1 MKKKVRCIEVRTR
14 DGKVILS
21 FYIYDKEIT
30 LEDNLE
36 ASVNQKPETRKRK
49 SQVDS
54 AQTDEA
60 LMTDAQK
67 RYLFRILAGNGLE
80 ADEAHE
86 KLKDLFQVDSLKD
99 VTKVEASNVIEKL
112 LEESKGGKDDR
123 APF

>member
-1 MKKKVRCIEVRTR
+1 MKKKARCIEVRTR

-36 ASVNQKPETRKRK
+36 ASVDQKPETRKRK

-60 LMTDAQK
+60 LMTEAQK
-67 RYLFRILAGNGLE
+67 RYLFRILAGKGFE
-80 ADEAHE
+80 RDDAHE
-86 KLKDLFQVDSLKD
+86 QLKDLFQVDSLRE
-99 VTKVEASNVIEKL
+99 VTKIEASKMIERL
-112 LEESKGGKDDR
+112 LEEAKGDENDR

>member
-36 ASVNQKPETRKRK
+36 TSVNQKPETRKRK

-99 VTKVEASNVIEKL
+99 I
-112 LEESKGGKDDR
+112 
-123 APF
+123 

>member
-1 MKKKVRCIEVRTR
+1 MKNKVRCIELRTNE
-14 DGKVILS
+14 GKVILS
-21 FYIYDKEIT
+21 LYLYEKEIPS
-30 LEDNLE
+30 EDDLE
-36 ASVNQKPETRKRK
+36 ASVSEKTEVKNAKSHKRNPPDD
-49 SQVDS
+49 DS
-54 AQTDEA
+54 

-123 APF
+123 TPF

>member
-1 MKKKVRCIEVRTR
+1 MKKKARCIEVRTR

-21 FYIYDKEIT
+21 LYIYDKEIT

-36 ASVNQKPETRKRK
+36 ASVDQKPETRKRK

-60 LMTDAQK
+60 LMTEAQK
-67 RYLFRILAGNGLE
+67 RYLFRILAGKGLE
-80 ADEAHE
+80 RDDAHE
-86 KLKDLFQVDSLKD
+86 QLKDLFQVDSLRE
-99 VTKVEASNVIEKL
+99 VTKIEASKMIERL
-112 LEESKGGKDDR
+112 LEEAKGDEDDR

>member
-1 MKKKVRCIEVRTR
+1 MKNKVKCIELRTNE
-14 DGKVILS
+14 GKVILS
-21 FYIYDKEIT
+21 LYLYEKEIP

-36 ASVNQKPETRKRK
+36 ASVNEKTDVKKEESQKGNPKED
-49 SQVDS
+49 DS
-54 AQTDEA
+54 

-86 KLKDLFQVDSLKD
+86 KLKEIFQVDSLKD

-123 APF
+123 TPF

>member
-1 MKKKVRCIEVRTR
+1 MKNKVKCIELRTNE
-14 DGKVILS
+14 GKVILS
-21 FYIYDKEIT
+21 LYLYEKEIPS
-30 LEDNLE
+30 EDNLE
-36 ASVNQKPETRKRK
+36 ASVNEKTDVKKEK
-49 SQVDS
+49 SQKGNPKEDDS
-54 AQTDEA
+54 

-86 KLKDLFQVDSLKD
+86 KLKELFQVDSLKD

-112 LEESKGGKDDR
+112 LEESKGEKDDR

>member
-1 MKKKVRCIEVRTR
+1 MKNKVKCIELRTNE
-14 DGKVILS
+14 GKVILS
-21 FYIYDKEIT
+21 LYLYEKEIP

-36 ASVNQKPETRKRK
+36 ASVNEKTDVKKEK
-49 SQVDS
+49 SQKGNPKEDDS
-54 AQTDEA
+54 

-86 KLKDLFQVDSLKD
+86 KLKELFQVDSLKD
-99 VTKVEASNVIEKL
+99 VTKVEASNAIEKL

-123 APF
+123 TPF

>member
-1 MKKKVRCIEVRTR
+1 MKNKVKCIELRTS

-21 FYIYDKEIT
+21 LYLYDKEIPS
-30 LEDNLE
+30 EDNLE
-36 ASVNQKPETRKRK
+36 ASVNKKTDVKKEK
-49 SQVDS
+49 SQKGDPKEDDS
-54 AQTDEA
+54 

-86 KLKDLFQVDSLKD
+86 KLKELFQVDSLKD

-123 APF
+123 TPF

>member
-1 MKKKVRCIEVRTR
+1 MKNKVKCIELRTNE
-14 DGKVILS
+14 GKVILS
-21 FYIYDKEIT
+21 LYLYEKEIPS
-30 LEDNLE
+30 EDNLE
-36 ASVNQKPETRKRK
+36 ASASKKTEVEKAK
-49 SQVDS
+49 SQKESSKND
-54 AQTDEA
+54 D

-86 KLKDLFQVDSLKD
+86 KLKEIFQVDSLKD

-123 APF
+123 TPF

>member
-36 ASVNQKPETRKRK
+36 TSVNQKPETRKRK

-60 LMTDAQK
+60 LMTEAQK
-67 RYLFRILAGNGLE
+67 RYLFRILAGKGLE
-80 ADEAHE
+80 RDDAHE
-86 KLKDLFQVDSLKD
+86 QLKDLFQVDSLRE
-99 VTKVEASNVIEKL
+99 VTKIEASKMIERL
-112 LEESKGGKDDR
+112 LEEAKGDEDDR